1 MSTYEDPFKLRV
13 LKALSASL
21 KQITPDNGCI
31 YDLTDFDPGDGV
43 DQERVIRGRDWFGA
57 TDPIPMVSILEGVAP
72 GDEVAEPPQ
81 PIADAEIDWQILIQG
96 WVVDDPVHSTDP
108 AYRLLADVR
117 RRLKYESKRTLP
129 GDPSE
134 RDIFG
139 LRSAGPS
146 LSQVT
151 GFRFGTGVVRP
162 ADDVSANAWFW
173 LSATI
178 RIVEDSA
185 NPYD

>member
-1 MSTYEDPFKLRV
+1 MSYDDPFKLRV
-13 LKALSASL
+13 MKALSASM
-21 KQITPDNGCI
+21 KEITPDNGFTFN
-31 YDLTDFDPGDGV
+31 LADFDPGDGV
-43 DQERVIRGRDWFGA
+43 DTERVVRGRDWFGA
-57 TDPIPMVSILEGVAP
+57 NDPIPMLSILEGIAP
-72 GDEVAEPPQ
+72 GDEVAEPPSEV
-81 PIADAEIDWQILIQG
+81 PDGEIDWQILIQG
-96 WVVDDPVHSTDP
+96 WVTDDPVHPTDP

-117 RRLKYESKRTLP
+117 RRLKYEAKRTLP

-139 LRSAGPS
+139 LRSAGSS
-146 LSQVT
+146 LSQIT

-162 ADDVSANAWFW
+162 ADDVSSNAWFW
-173 LSATI
+173 LSTTI